1 MTTRKHQLDKFSSQ
15 LLRNGD
21 WFSFNDFCM
30 YPFRY
35 LIPFE
40 HHIRTENK
48 LGKLS
53 VNLIIYILTIMISNA
68 AF

>member
-1 MTTRKHQLDKFSSQ
+1 M
-15 LLRNGD
+15 
-21 WFSFNDFCM
+21 
-30 YPFRY
+30 
-35 LIPFE
+35 PFE